1 MFLKIL
7 ISYAIDIYVLLIIIR
22 AFFSWI
28 NPSPFNPI
36 YYFLWK
42 MTEPL
47 LKPIRRSIGIYY
59 MSNVGIDLSPIILII
74 ALEILKRLIFSMP
87 I

>member
-22 AFFSWI
+22 AFISWI
-28 NPSPFNPI
+28 NPSPFNPL